1 MAALRVN
8 LLPESVRERQ
18 RQRRATMITVGA
30 VAAWV
35 LVLGVVYGVKQA
47 DVNAARLA
55 RDEAQAEVTRLQ
67 GEVAELREF
76 GELAQRLDAREAL
89 LAEAMSA
96 EISYARL
103 LNDLALSFPQTASL
117 KTVAISRSGEDAD
130 GGDSGSADTDTSV
143 VDFQDQAVASADF
156 TGYSVEQFAPGIERM
171 LLDFENV
178 RSFFNTYLSTATD
191 VERGNTEVTQFEASV
206 NLTEEAYTDRYRE
219 GLPAQVRQ

>member
-1 MAALRVN
+1 
-8 LLPESVRERQ
+8 
-18 RQRRATMITVGA
+18 MITVGA

>member
-1 MAALRVN
+1 
-8 LLPESVRERQ
+8 
-18 RQRRATMITVGA
+18 MITVGA

-117 KTVAISRSGEDAD
+117 KTVAINRSGEDAD